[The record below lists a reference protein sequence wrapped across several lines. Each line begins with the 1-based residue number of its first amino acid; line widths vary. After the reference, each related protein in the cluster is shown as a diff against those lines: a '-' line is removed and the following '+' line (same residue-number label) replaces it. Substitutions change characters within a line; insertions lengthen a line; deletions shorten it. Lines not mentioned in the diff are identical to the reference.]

1 MFASPY
7 WALSPV
13 PKSPRTRN
21 FREFGRLGRAVAPSP
36 ALPDDTATPPCGA
49 VPCCDAAG
57 TTRAMANTSEAA
69 SVHVLGI
76 VVIGSPGQHI
86 REEVGD
92 DVRVCVEE
100 DERVADEAVLQL
112 VRE

>member
-1 MFASPY
+1 MMFASAY
-7 WALSPV
+7 WPLSPV

-57 TTRAMANTSEAA
+57 TTRAMANISEAT
-69 SVHVLGI
+69 SVQILVLVI
-76 VVIGSPGQHI
+76 VVVIGVTGGARLERS
-86 REEVGD
+86 RRRCAR
-92 DVRVCVEE
+92 VR
-100 DERVADEAVLQL
+100 RGG
-112 VRE
+112 